1 MAQINNTRKPPQ
13 FDGTNYG
20 YWKAKMITHIKWINW
35 KIWQVVE
42 TKFEV
47 ANLEQPTMA
56 KEEKLQNSDIA
67 LSAIYDAVWKHLGP

>member
-1 MAQINNTRKPPQ
+1 MT
-13 FDGTNYG
+13 
-20 YWKAKMITHIKWINW
+20 THIKSINR

-47 ANLEQPTMA
+47 ANPEQPTMA
-56 KEEKLQNSDIA
+56 EEEKLQNSDIA